1 LGIDDHVIFAGPC
14 KPDETQR
21 YYHLGDCFASASIT
35 ETQGLTF
42 MEAMAAELPVLA
54 RFDDNLVGT
63 IKDGETGFFFKNEQD
78 FADHLSFLLDLKE
91 EKRKKIIDSALRA
104 IDPYSME
111 RFYQNAKE
119 VYTRVW
125 KSNW

>member
-1 LGIDDHVIFAGPC
+1 
-14 KPDETQR
+14 
-21 YYHLGDCFASASIT
+21 
-35 ETQGLTF
+35 
-42 MEAMAAELPVLA
+42 MA
-54 RFDDNLVGT
+54 RFDDNLIGT
-63 IKDGETGFFFKNEQD
+63 IKDGETGFFFKNEED
-78 FADHLSFLLDLKE
+78 FAKRLSFLSDLPE
-91 EKRKKIIDSALRA
+91 EKKKRIIDSALKA

>member
-1 LGIDDHVIFAGPC
+1 MPVCRSDLFFE
-14 KPDETQR
+14 PDEKENQR
-21 YYHLGDCFASASIT
+21 GEYK
-35 ETQGLTF
+35 
-42 MEAMAAELPVLA
+42 AMNYERFKRKMAEQILEFLP
-54 RFDDNLVGT
+54 
-63 IKDGETGFFFKNEQD
+63 
-78 FADHLSFLLDLKE
+78 E
-91 EKRKKIIDSALRA
+91 EKKKRIIDSALKA